1 MPPLSAFT
9 RYTSSFIGAT
19 LLTSFAFRGVIH
31 KRTSTAEHDRLTAH
45 TTILESLVAR
55 LKAGEDV
62 GEAEI
67 GRLLR
72 LARGGGEE
80 VDEGKVLDVPWRE
93 VVFGRK
99 VREDESL
106 ADARR
111 EWDAAVAQD
120 LSNAGTKPTQS
131 APAVSTPIPAPSSPQ
146 ATPSAKRPTFL

>member
-9 RYTSSFIGAT
+9 RYTSSFIGR

-31 KRTSTAEHDRLTAH
+31 KRTSTAERDRLTAH

-99 VREDESL
+99 VREDDGL

-131 APAVSTPIPAPSSPQ
+131 APPASVPIPASPSPQ
-146 ATPSAKRPTFL
+146 PAPLAKRPTFL